1 MLKIITNLYKT
12 KKIQA
17 QLKADFY
24 TSILSV
30 VQEQENIKKLID
42 NIYNALKNTPTDE
55 LQQKL
60 IEQIALII
68 HKTNNKNNDEMSD

>member
-42 NIYNALKNTPTDE
+42 NIYYALKNTPTDE